1 MKTLVFFLE
10 EPSAQRMLE
19 GVLPRLISQDIMVRY
34 VVFQGKSHL
43 EKELVRKLRIWQHP
57 DSVFVVMR
65 DQDAGDCRV
74 IKMRLAELCR
84 QAGRS
89 EALVRIACHE
99 LESFYL
105 GDLAAVERG
114 LGIGGLSAKQGRSQY
129 RNPDKLG
136 NPSEE
141 LGKLTGGRYQ
151 KIAGSRS
158 IGVHLDFANNRSP
171 SFNALVAGIR
181 RVVEIA

>member
-1 MKTLVFFLE
+1 MKTIVFFLE

-19 GVLPRLISQDIMVRY
+19 GVLPRFIPADVAVRY
-34 VVFQGKSHL
+34 VLFQGKSDL
-43 EKELVRKLRIWQHP
+43 EKELVRKLRLWQLP

-74 IKMRLAELCR
+74 IKMKLEDLCR

-114 LGIGGLSAKQGRSQY
+114 LEMKGLISKQSKSQY
-129 RNPDKLG
+129 KNPDRLSNPAEILG
-136 NPSEE
+136 RLTN
-141 LGKLTGGRYQ
+141 GKYQ
-151 KIAGSRS
+151 KLAGSRA
-158 IGVHLDFANNRSP
+158 IGGFLNLEKNSSRSFTVLL
-171 SFNALVAGIR
+171 SGIKK
-181 RVVEIA
+181 VLE